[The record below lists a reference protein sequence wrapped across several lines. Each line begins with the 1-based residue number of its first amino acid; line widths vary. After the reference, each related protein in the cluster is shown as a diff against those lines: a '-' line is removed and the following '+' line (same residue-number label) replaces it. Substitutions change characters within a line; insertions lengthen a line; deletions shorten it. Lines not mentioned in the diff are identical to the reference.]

1 MISEWLKSQI
11 EMIIKQEDK
20 TNGNCFIEDSQGN
33 YIRIETQSL
42 EGWMTLQLIVE
53 MLAMEN
59 LFTDFQPNKITRDKV
74 IFDVIVEHQ
83 WLVAGWA
90 ELHENGFLVFDAEDV
105 PRKAF
110 FSLQNSD
117 KWELFGDALG
127 YNSHESSSAFL
138 VAQNLRVLDKLC
150 FYDIPFDSSLTA
162 EYRPISQPEILFN
175 PLADGIRAFFTE
187 NSLNPL
193 SKEEFDK
200 FFYERD
206 FSVFRD
212 WNILGVDMETF
223 GLNDIPSEVEI
234 FQEEDAL
241 SALSTGFSDLENI
254 NVPLEVQV
262 GPPQEE
268 DALSG
273 VSTEFNFNC
282 SYDGD
287 QSSSKKNN
295 LGGLDLIDETPF
307 DWFPHCRV
315 EYFRPMSEFNSIN
328 DWLENFFDSTNG
340 FNSLFKT
347 FFYIYR
353 YRLFFLLYWKLR
365 FRWKQFKTRFE

>member
-1 MISEWLKSQI
+1 MP
-11 EMIIKQEDK
+11 
-20 TNGNCFIEDSQGN
+20 F
-33 YIRIETQSL
+33 
-42 EGWMTLQLIVE
+42 
-53 MLAMEN
+53 
-59 LFTDFQPNKITRDKV
+59 
-74 IFDVIVEHQ
+74 
-83 WLVAGWA
+83 
-90 ELHENGFLVFDAEDV
+90 
-105 PRKAF
+105 
-110 FSLQNSD
+110 NSSVD
-117 KWELFGDALG
+117 
-127 YNSHESSSAFL
+127 
-138 VAQNLRVLDKLC
+138 
-150 FYDIPFDSSLTA
+150 
-162 EYRPISQPEILFN
+162 YRPISQDRILFD
-175 PLADGIRAFFTE
+175 PFSEDARAFFTK

-307 DWFPHCRV
+307 DWFSHCRV

-353 YRLFFLLYWKLR
+353 YRLFFLLY
-365 FRWKQFKTRFE
+365 